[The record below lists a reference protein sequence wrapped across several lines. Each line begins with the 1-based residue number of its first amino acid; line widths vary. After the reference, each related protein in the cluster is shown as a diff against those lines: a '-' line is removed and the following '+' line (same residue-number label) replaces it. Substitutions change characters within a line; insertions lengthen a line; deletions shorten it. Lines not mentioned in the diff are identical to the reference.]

1 MSEALNLDGM
11 LSSRRDI
18 TRFKVTEGS
27 HIFRILPPFGTNH
40 NNVPSRKVE
49 LHWGFTKKDGGL
61 SPVLCSYPTEGFC
74 PICAKVK
81 ELESLAAELLAQ
93 GNKEMA
99 DAALLLIQGNK
110 EMADALRAQAQSNLD
125 KSDATLKDAGRIK
138 SRRSYLLNASNK
150 DGELGILE
158 ITKTALDALV
168 SLMKQYVNRYG
179 KNPTSLTQGCWF
191 VFNRTGKGY
200 NTVYTVEFNK
210 KMLTLEDGEQV
221 EKVDTEALSPNI
233 ITNFEKL
240 AYDIHKMYTPVSAT
254 DLQKILDGAPV
265 DEVIV
270 KKQKEQAP
278 TPVAAPSSIPAAKA
292 VGITLP
298 VKPVAAVVKPVA
310 AAPKPVLAAPAPAV
324 VPDAV
329 YTSDIDDIMSIL
341 DG

>member
-40 NNVPSRKVE
+40 NNVPSRKIE

-81 ELESLAAELLAQ
+81 ELESLAATLLAQ

-99 DAALLLIQGNK
+99 DAALLLTQMDQAG
-110 EMADALRAQAQSNLD
+110 ADALRAQAQGNLD

-138 SRRSYLLNASNK
+138 ARRSYLLNAANK
-150 DGELGILE
+150 NGELGILE
-158 ITKTALDALV
+158 ITKTAVDALV
-168 SLMKQYVNRYG
+168 CLMKQYVNRYG

-210 KMLTLEDGEQV
+210 KMLTLDDGEQV

-233 ITNFEKL
+233 ITNFDKL
-240 AYDIHKMYTPVSAT
+240 AYDIHKMYIPVSAV
-254 DLQKILDGAPV
+254 DLQKILAGAPV

-270 KKQKEQAP
+270 KKPKEQAP
-278 TPVAAPSSIPAAKA
+278 APVAAPVAVAPAAKPA
-292 VGITLP
+292 VTLIIP
-298 VKPVAAVVKPVA
+298 ASKPEVKV

-324 VPDAV
+324 VPEAD
-329 YTSDIDDIMSIL
+329 DLDDIMSIL